1 MITLGLLAAEIAHEI
16 RNPLTVI
23 KLLFGSLD
31 LNFEEGDERKKDAQ
45 IIDEKIGQLESIV
58 EQVLN
63 IGKTSESIYS
73 NWNLQQL
80 IEESMQLVR
89 LKLIQSKI
97 TIHFDRG
104 EDQLVVDANKGQLQ
118 QVILNLILNATQA
131 ISDTGE
137 ITFRCSKETV
147 NGQTC
152 GCIEIEDTG
161 AGIPEGFRNK
171 IFDSFL
177 TGRSG
182 GTGLGLSIVKRILR
196 SHRGDIEVKA
206 TGPNGTTMKLWVPLC
221 SG

>member
-1 MITLGLLAAEIAHEI
+1 M
-16 RNPLTVI
+16 I
-23 KLLFGSLD
+23 KLLFSSLE
-31 LNFEEGDERKKDAQ
+31 LNFEAGDERKKDVQ

-58 EQVLN
+58 EQVLYF
-63 IGKTSESIYS
+63 GKTSETIHS

-104 EDQLVVDANKGQLQ
+104 EETFVVDANKGQLQ

-131 ISDTGE
+131 ISETGK
-137 ITFRCSKETV
+137 ITFRCNKEIV
-147 NGQTC
+147 NGQPC

-161 AGIPEGFRNK
+161 AGIPEDFKNK

-177 TGRSG
+177 TGRPD

-206 TGPNGTTMKLWVPLC
+206 TGAHGTTMKLWLPLFI
-221 SG
+221 S